1 MIIGNSLKVIQILNV
16 TLIMKVFKSKYWN
29 GVKLE
34 MIQVSKYFCWYTPQ
48 IFILEQAT
56 RNTLHRFLS
65 VFFC

>member
-48 IFILEQAT
+48 IF
-56 RNTLHRFLS
+56 
-65 VFFC
+65 